1 MYFLKVKS
9 VVSAIKHRR
18 KCTQVRHGV
27 VELRGEALDDLAF
40 GEEFDVEE
48 VAEPVKYKCQEHR
61 ELS

>member
-1 MYFLKVKS
+1 M
-9 VVSAIKHRR
+9 H
-18 KCTQVRHGV
+18 QVRHGV